1 MVHQRRNGFASCRCT
16 AELLQRVSAK
26 VSMRY
31 FFGHR
36 VQPRVDDLGL
46 GNTKCSR
53 LFEKVFQLS
62 EMQQGPDSVVSLRV
76 RFGILAGG
84 KLLGASIIN
93 LLPVAV
99 RRRYTATQHFAASN
113 VSK

>member
-1 MVHQRRNGFASCRCT
+1 
-16 AELLQRVSAK
+16 
-26 VSMRY
+26 MRY

-36 VQPRVDDLGL
+36 VQPRADDLGL

-53 LFEKVFQLS
+53 FFEKVFRLS
-62 EMQQGPDSVVSLRV
+62 EMQQGSDSVMPLSV
-76 RFGILAGG
+76 RFGLEAGG
-84 KLLGASIIN
+84 MLLEASILN

>member
-1 MVHQRRNGFASCRCT
+1 
-16 AELLQRVSAK
+16 
-26 VSMRY
+26 MRY

>member
-1 MVHQRRNGFASCRCT
+1 
-16 AELLQRVSAK
+16 
-26 VSMRY
+26 MRY

-36 VQPRVDDLGL
+36 VQPRADDSGW
-46 GNTKCSR
+46 GNTKCSSF
-53 LFEKVFQLS
+53 FEKVFQLS
-62 EMQQGPDSVVSLRV
+62 EMQQGSDSVMPLSV
-76 RFGILAGG
+76 RFGIEAGG

>member
-1 MVHQRRNGFASCRCT
+1 
-16 AELLQRVSAK
+16 
-26 VSMRY
+26 MRY

-36 VQPRVDDLGL
+36 VQPRADDLGL
-46 GNTKCSR
+46 GNTKCSSF
-53 LFEKVFQLS
+53 FEKVFQLS
-62 EMQQGPDSVVSLRV
+62 EMQQGSDSVMPLRD

-84 KLLGASIIN
+84 KLLEASILN

-99 RRRYTATQHFAASN
+99 RRRYTTTQHFAASN